1 LPEEDRQHL
10 VPPRRAWSRIG
21 HKEQRQADLQK
32 GEEGK
37 VGNMDLSEGEEMK
50 LGSGWGEGD
59 AERGR

>member
-1 LPEEDRQHL
+1 
-10 VPPRRAWSRIG
+10 VPPHRAWSRIG
-21 HKEQRQADLQK
+21 HKEQRHADLQK